1 MGDIFAVRD
10 VDEGTRRFI
19 YTYAR
24 SRRMKV
30 GRAIR
35 EIVYLVQEHL
45 KEEEQ
50 GKKKKKYKTFWETVE
65 KCSFHGPK
73 DLSQRIDEFVY
84 GV

>member
-10 VDEGTRRFI
+10 VDEGTKKFI

-24 SRRMKV
+24 SRKMKV
-30 GRAIR
+30 GGAIK

-45 KEEEQ
+45 KEK
-50 GKKKKKYKTFWETVE
+50 GKPRKKKYKSLLESME